1 MEKMTNKKHRSGVFT
16 PLLESIVK
24 KMFAV
29 VDTSMLTEQELTV
42 LGMVLK
48 GIPTADIADSLGLD
62 YEKTRRLAE
71 GAIIKIGKR
80 PEPTVRTVI
89 PEGYAALKE
98 ELEQTRKLLKE
109 KNREIARKKVRIRT
123 LEHEETAKE
132 NARLKKE
139 LLQLKET
146 SKAKESSAEVPEGI
160 AEKNL
165 ADFHL
170 SVHTVNFCHKNG
182 ILTVGDLV
190 GHSLADLTAVRG
202 CGKRTIR
209 ELVTITENLD
219 IKWK

>member
-1 MEKMTNKKHRSGVFT
+1 MEKMTDKKHRSGVFT

-29 VDTSMLTEQELTV
+29 VDTSMLTEQELTI
-42 LGMVLK
+42 LDMALK
-48 GIPTADIADSLGLD
+48 GVPAADIADSLGLN

-71 GAIIKIGKR
+71 GAVIKIGKR
-80 PEPTVRTVI
+80 QEPTARTVI
-89 PEGYAALKE
+89 PEDYASLKE
-98 ELEQTRKLLKE
+98 ELKHTRQLLKE
-109 KNREIARKKVRIRT
+109 KDREIARNKSRIRT
-123 LEHEETAKE
+123 LAHEETTRE

-146 SKAKESSAEVPEGI
+146 SKAKESSAEVQEGI